1 MLSVVGKMRGTWS
14 CHPAQT
20 CWHWHLCFKIFFSSY
35 LITATFI
42 CDFLSSENLNWIL
55 NLSFLSKSLYTWRQ
69 TPFSLEGFT
78 HFSFKHTHHVRN
90 QIKPEGSKDA
100 VLMMDQMH
108 TNHNRF
114 IDFWIC
120 RILFPYSLCFWI
132 AWACWS
138 KTAFNS
144 ALSPWP
150 FLIRLLSN

>member
-1 MLSVVGKMRGTWS
+1 MGKWGELDHVPQHKHTDIDTYVLRS
-14 CHPAQT
+14 
-20 CWHWHLCFKIFFSSY
+20 FFFSSY

-42 CDFLSSENLNWIL
+42 YDFLSSENLNWIL
-55 NLSFLSKSLYTWRQ
+55 NLSSLSKSLYTWRQ
-69 TPFSLEGFT
+69 PPPFTGGFYPLL
-78 HFSFKHTHHVRN
+78 FEIHHVRN
-90 QIKPEGSKDA
+90 QINPEGSKGA

-120 RILFPYSLCFWI
+120 HILFPYSLCFWI

-144 ALSPWP
+144 VLSPWP
-150 FLIRLLSN
+150 FLIPVHLFWN